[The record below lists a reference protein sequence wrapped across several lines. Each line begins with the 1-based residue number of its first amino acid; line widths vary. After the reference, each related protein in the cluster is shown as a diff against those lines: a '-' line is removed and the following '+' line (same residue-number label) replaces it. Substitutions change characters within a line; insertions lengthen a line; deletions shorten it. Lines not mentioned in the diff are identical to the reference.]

1 MLEKEAALLEGTE
14 RSQIMG
20 SKCKKIAARDK
31 KAKGKQQEKYH
42 GGAVVKIGVLTPV
55 RGV

>member
-1 MLEKEAALLEGTE
+1 MLEKEAALLEETE

-20 SKCKKIAARDK
+20 SKCKEIAAGDK

-42 GGAVVKIGVLTPV
+42 GGAVVKMGVLTPV